1 MKNHKSKILAL
12 CISSALLYGC
22 GSDSDD
28 PTMSVQAYDG
38 PVRGMIANYKCDDGS
53 KGTAKNATDDD
64 GYLSVKNGSS
74 AYDPQNCD
82 ITFTGTPLAVDMEN
96 GRDMS
101 GVEYTAPK
109 GLFSNGGNATA
120 SPLTTLLHKK
130 LGDRAY
136 DESTASD
143 ILESLGLS
151 DIANSGVSIRDL
163 LTKTESSVTKLKK
176 SDPAKFSRLAAIKMV
191 LSDALAADVPLDKL
205 AEVTK
210 KLSTALTTKYPNFP
224 KNASGKEIVVNLKG
238 KLADPDF
245 ITKVDNSDTGSDLAN
260 DPDISDSEAPA
271 TKPDRNDNKPPTGGT
286 GGTGSGGASGGTGS

>member
-120 SPLTTLLHKK
+120 SPLTTKKKKK

-238 KLADPDF
+238 KLADSAF
-245 ITKVDNSDTGSDLAN
+245 INTVETSSADELFDNAGIKDDVA
-260 DPDISDSEAPA
+260 DA
-271 TKPDRNDNKPPTGGT
+271 TKPDRNDSKPPTGGT

>member
-1 MKNHKSKILAL
+1 
-12 CISSALLYGC
+12 
-22 GSDSDD
+22 
-28 PTMSVQAYDG
+28 MSVQAYDG

-191 LSDALAADVPLDKL
+191 LSDALAADVPLDKI

-210 KLSTALTTKYPNFP
+210 KLSMALTTEYPHFP
-224 KNASGKEIVVNLKG
+224 KTGANGDGKEIVVNLKD
-238 KLADPDF
+238 KLADPTF
-245 ITKVDNSDTGSDLAN
+245 INTVETSSASDLFEDAGIKGN
-260 DPDISDSEAPA
+260 VADA
-271 TKPDRNDNKPPTGGT
+271 TKPPRNDQSTGGT